1 MRTRRISLGALAAS
15 IALVITAAAP
25 AWGSGGFDDE
35 APAGYDINPKHQSN
49 WEPTVALDPTTLNVS
64 TS

>member
-1 MRTRRISLGALAAS
+1 MRTRATQLAALVAS
-15 IALVITAAAP
+15 IAIVVVPAAP
-25 AWGSGGFDDE
+25 AWGLGGFDDE

-49 WEPTVALDPTTLNVS
+49 WEPTVAVDRNTRTAS